1 MIGDFI
7 PSIFLI
13 AFVAVHVYAVH
24 RKSSEDVEFE
34 WKDMYGPY
42 GIHALIS
49 FIVLLWILPGG
60 FLIAGPVML
69 LLSILSPAGRLAWE
83 TYRKPRVVVCVGL
96 IVMLFLGG
104 FSPVSRPVA
113 PSEWGTPLLS
123 ENPNAPL
130 YPSGEQYTWLMLPE
144 TGGLEIE
151 IIQSLTLRL
160 PYQYG
165 PLGAESS
172 AFTLASLFNME
183 QGRLNQAIEI
193 LDQELSGFRLDVD
206 EMKLVPMLAEDTH
219 YYSSTSAGVDESVL
233 VRLYELRSL
242 SIGASDEGLK
252 VGEVLC
258 IATSSWGGTLEILV
272 VVRPIGHPGLASDR
286 YAESYALEWLSS

>member
-1 MIGDFI
+1 MIGDFM
-7 PSIFLI
+7 PSILLI
-13 AFVAVHVYAVH
+13 VFVAVHVYAVR
-24 RKSSEDVEFE
+24 RKSSDEAEFE
-34 WKDMYGPY
+34 WRDLYGPY
-42 GIHALIS
+42 GFQALIS

-60 FLIAGPVML
+60 FLIVGPVMF
-69 LLSILSPAGRLAWE
+69 LLSILSPAGRIAWE
-83 TYRKPRVVVCVGL
+83 SYRKPRIVVCVGL
-96 IVMLFLGG
+96 VVMLFLGG
-104 FSPVSRPVA
+104 FSPVSNPVA
-113 PSEWGTPLLS
+113 PSEWGAPLLT

-130 YPSGEQYTWLMLPE
+130 YPSGEQYTWLMLSGSGSFE
-144 TGGLEIE
+144 VE

-219 YYSSTSAGVDESVL
+219 HYSSTSAGVDESVL

-242 SIGASDEGLK
+242 SIGSSDEGLK

-258 IATSSWGGTLEILV
+258 IASSSWGGTLEVLV